1 MTIQTDV
8 EQLVDFINAELPRE
22 TWTPWPGGWPN
33 QIEASLI
40 DAVLSIGARYGSDTN
55 GVRGAVGRYR
65 SAVGSERPDDL
76 ARLANQD
83 PEVLQGILN
92 DQRISGRTKAS
103 AIVEAADNLLKS
115 GVKTAADLNPQD
127 PEQKD
132 AYVSVH
138 GLGWVTWEYLGM
150 LLGKPGIKADRWVV
164 RFVSRALGRE
174 VSATDAKS
182 LLVDAAGALSATP
195 TELDH
200 AVWSY
205 ERSYEEPEGSEKV

>member
-33 QIEASLI
+33 QIEAALI
-40 DAVLSIGARYGSDTN
+40 DAVLSIGARYGSDAN
-55 GVRGAVGRYR
+55 GVRGAVRRYR

-76 ARLANQD
+76 SRLANQD
-83 PEVLQGILN
+83 PEILQGILN

-103 AIVEAADNLLKS
+103 AIVEAAGNLLQI

-127 PEQKD
+127 PVQKR

-164 RFVSRALGRE
+164 RFVMRALGRE

-195 TELDH
+195 TALDH

-205 ERSYEEPEGSEKV
+205 ERSYEESEGSEKA